1 MFFKFVWLIIGSK
14 QLKTGLNLL
23 QCYENAK
30 SSLENMITNKT
41 NIKISL
47 LSNERCLIFLFSDLT
62 ELHKMQ
68 QTKDLNMS
76 IWQLK
81 TRISNKLVM
90 SLTYKYKE
98 MG

>member
-1 MFFKFVWLIIGSK
+1 MIIGSK

-47 LSNERCLIFLFSDLT
+47 LSNERCLIFFIFRFDRAAQNATNERFKYEYLAI
-62 ELHKMQ
+62 EG
-68 QTKDLNMS
+68 KD
-76 IWQLK
+76 I
-81 TRISNKLVM
+81 
-90 SLTYKYKE
+90 
-98 MG
+98 